1 MATELMSIC
10 WSSVIAVGAGYG
22 ATIMLVLL
30 ASRWLISIGGMVRSG
45 DAGSRSLL
53 FNAIAFAAYLAGA
66 FQFSAEHGRGWI
78 EETAG
83 AFFIVNLTLILV
95 DAVLILE
102 IRRTDRWVARKLHTK
117 KIP

>member
-1 MATELMSIC
+1 MAAELMSIC

-22 ATIMLVLL
+22 ATVMLVLL
-30 ASRWLISIGGMVRSG
+30 ASRWLISIGGMVQTG

-66 FQFSAEHGRGWI
+66 IQFSAERGGDWI

-83 AFFIVNLTLILV
+83 AFFVVNLTLILI

-102 IRRTDRWVARKLHTK
+102 IRRTDRWVERKLRTTK
-117 KIP
+117 MP